1 MKDRNGPF
9 SILHVLITTI
19 IVNRRISTSRI
30 KADKLLGLNIIVV
43 KEE

>member
-1 MKDRNGPF
+1 MKDRSGPF
-9 SILHVLITTI
+9 STLHTLITTI

-30 KADKLLGLNIIVV
+30 RVDKLYGLNIIVV